1 MGVDPRVSA
10 EASAQA
16 GPGRP
21 SKDERSEWLN
31 APGGASGLR
40 LIKPY
45 GSESGQALTGIH
57 YWLGAAGPYSD
68 SI

>member
-1 MGVDPRVSA
+1 MSV

-31 APGGASGLR
+31 APGGAPGLR
-40 LIKPY
+40 LIEPY
-45 GSESGQALTGIH
+45 GSESGHAPTGIH
-57 YWLGAAGPYSD
+57 YWLAAACPFSD